1 MVDRIESES
10 FVVSAQLNQW
20 PHDMF
25 ARTQLRSV
33 VLMRNALSAADEQL
47 TTLTMLETL
56 NLKYNQFNNLDVI
69 VDCASLLSLDLCFN
83 RLDALPTDIGARLPH
98 LQSLKLDGNKLFG
111 AESIV
116 PLCGISTLTHL
127 TLQQNALHAL
137 PQPQIGRLSRLQL
150 LDLRNTALRELP
162 DALFDLVDLRFLRL
176 QRNSLRRLPPRIG
189 ALSRLHSLSL
199 DQNELYA
206 LPCTLVHIVDL
217 NFLSFDSN
225 RLDALPTAIGELPA
239 VFLDFASNPYVNDE
253 EIRSVATLR
262 VLPQRRSEAA
272 LKLLRARFRVCLRHS
287 ATLLRYARLLLTT
300 PLVRHFVRGR
310 GDLVVLPP
318 HVLRDVL
325 NWLVDPSAA
334 IDEQTNNSIVEFATV
349 RPIVPMDETEFAR
362 RVLFTMER
370 GEREAVELA
379 RALSTGDDDADS
391 DNDNV
396 DDTGS
401 DAKF

>member
-1 MVDRIESES
+1 MVDRIENES

-56 NLKYNQFNNLDVI
+56 NLRYNQFSNLDVI
-69 VDCASLLSLDLCFN
+69 VDCASLLSLDLCYN
-83 RLDALPTDIGARLPH
+83 RLDSLPIDIGTRLPH
-98 LQSLKLDGNKLFG
+98 LQSLKLDGNKFFS
-111 AESIV
+111 AESIE

-127 TLQQNALHAL
+127 TLHRNPLRAL

-162 DALFDLVDLRFLRL
+162 DALFDLVDLQYLRL

-189 ALSRLHSLSL
+189 ALSRLHTLSL
-199 DQNELYA
+199 DQNKLYA

-217 NFLSFDSN
+217 HFLSFDRN
-225 RLDALPTAIGELPA
+225 RLDTLPTAIGELPR
-239 VFLDFASNPYVNDE
+239 VFLDFSPNPYVDDD
-253 EIRSVATLR
+253 EIRSLASLR
-262 VLPQRRSEAA
+262 MLPQRRSEAA
-272 LKLLRARFRVCLRHS
+272 LKLLRARFRICLRHS

-325 NWLVDPSAA
+325 DWLVDPSAA

-370 GEREAVELA
+370 GDREAVELE
-379 RALSTGDDDADS
+379 RALQARDVDDSDDDN
-391 DNDNV
+391 ND
-396 DDTGS
+396 DDTS
-401 DAKF
+401 SVD